1 LQLTE
6 KMAHFNRE
14 RIPERVVHAKGS
26 GAHGVFEVTADVT
39 KWTKC
44 PVHTYH
50 RDGHM
55 RFDDNGGREPNY
67 EPNSFYGPSENQHFC
82 DVAWGLESSLVDR
95 YDHHRGNDDFSQAGD
110 LFRLLA
116 PDEQQR
122 LIHNI
127 VMSMKG
133 VSREIQARQI
143 RHFAEADVRYGRGVM
158 EGLCCDPKTVQEM
171 REPEGIL
178 K

>member
-1 LQLTE
+1 MQDLLLTE

-14 RIPERVVHAKGS
+14 RIS
-26 GAHGVFEVTADVT
+26 G
-39 KWTKC
+39 
-44 PVHTYH
+44 PV
-50 RDGHM
+50 
-55 RFDDNGGREPNY
+55 ESP
-67 EPNSFYGPSENQHFC
+67 HFG
-82 DVAWGLESSLVDR
+82 DFSWGLQSSIVDR
-95 YDHHRGNDDFSQAGD
+95 YKHHWGNDDFSQASD

-116 PDEQQR
+116 PDAQQR

-143 RHFAEADVRYGRGVM
+143 RHFLKADVRYGRGVM
-158 EGLCCDPKTVQEM
+158 DGLCCDPKAVREVE
-171 REPEGIL
+171 EPEGLL